1 MLLSNSAGNVCQRL
15 VDGAERLRIGIEEL
29 SGGTR
34 ILDCG
39 INHSGG
45 LEVGVLLAEMCLAG
59 LGRVTLGPGRASVW
73 SGPYVMVETDQPLL
87 ACLASQYAGWKISSG
102 DYFAM
107 GSGPMRA
114 AYADEALFQR
124 LGYREHPRQTYGVLE
139 TAVIPPGELCEQ
151 LAAQCG
157 VEAADLTLAVAPTAS
172 LAGNLQVVA
181 RSVETALHKLH
192 ELEFNLGDIVSAWG
206 MAPLPPVGKNDLA
219 GIGRTNDAILYGA
232 EVTLWVRGEDD
243 AIRELGPKTPS
254 SASSDFGRPFGEIFR
269 HYEYDFYR
277 IDPLLFS
284 PARVTFHNLETG
296 RTFTFGETQPN
307 LIAQSFLA

>member
-1 MLLSNSAGNVCQRL
+1 MLLSHSTEQVCRQMI
-15 VDGAERLRIGIEEL
+15 DGADRLRIGIEEL

-39 INHSGG
+39 LNHVGG
-45 LEVGVLLAEMCLAG
+45 VEAGVLLSEMCLAG

-73 SGPYVMVETDQPLL
+73 SGPFVMVETDQPLL
-87 ACLASQYAGWKISSG
+87 ACLASQYAGWKIAS
-102 DYFAM
+102 DDFFAM
-107 GSGPMRA
+107 ASGPMRA
-114 AYADEALFQR
+114 AYADEPLFQQ

-139 TAVIPPGELCEQ
+139 SSAIPPGELCEQ
-151 LAAQCG
+151 LAAKCG
-157 VEAADLTLAVAPTAS
+157 VEPAELTLAVAPTAS

-192 ELEFNLGDIVSAWG
+192 ELQFNLGDIVSAWG
-206 MAPLPPVGKNDLA
+206 MAPLPPVGKNDMA

-243 AIRELGPKTPS
+243 AILELGSKTPS
-254 SASSDFGRPFGEIFR
+254 SASKDFGRPFGEIFR

-277 IDPLLFS
+277 IDPMLFS

-296 RTFTFGETQPN
+296 RTFAYGETRPD
-307 LIAQSFLA
+307 LIAQSFLG